1 MLFKKKHKTR
11 LVYGVFVVKDNQ
23 QLLAGLYQDE
33 RNAGQCAKVMRE
45 TTRLRTIIRSVG
57 IDF

>member
-1 MLFKKKHKTR
+1 MLFKRKRK
-11 LVYGVFVVKDNQ
+11 LVYGVFVVKDNREM
-23 QLLAGLYQDE
+23 LAGLYKDK

-45 TTRLRTIIRSVG
+45 NTKWRTSIRSVG

>member
-11 LVYGVFVVKDNQ
+11 LIYGVFVVKDNQ
-23 QLLAGLYQDE
+23 RYLVGLYKDE
-33 RNAGQCAKVMRE
+33 RNAGQCAKGVRE
-45 TTRLRTIIRSVG
+45 NTNLRAIIRSIG